1 MLRVYSTLEILHPR
15 QRRKKERGKQTPQR
29 TDDNDATPK
38 KKNKSW
44 KLKARKEAKN
54 TEIIQGI

>member
-1 MLRVYSTLEILHPR
+1 VYIPLSRFFTPDKEE
-15 QRRKKERGKQTPQR
+15 RKKEREKQTPQR